1 MPLPLPLPPLPDDTS
16 PFSVPCG
23 RGVRPEPPC
32 PPVLP
37 SGGAVS
43 VLPAALRTPLCSV
56 LCQKQINTSKFCKE
70 CELTLRLGEWR
81 AARDA
86 ALDRYGTDY
95 ATMRKIEAETF
106 RARKGENQ
114 TRRGEAYQQA
124 LTMLGD
130 EEDFKYLTRVEKA
143 RRKTVKCKELTMAVA
158 ELLQPD
164 QPLLQ
169 VFQEAGRRIR
179 SLSNM
184 WAKVEELDAAA
195 KEAKKAGQH
204 AKAVELNKQHAKAV
218 ELNKQA

>member
-16 PFSVPCG
+16 PFSAPCG
-23 RGVRPEPPC
+23 RGVRPEPLC

-37 SGGAVS
+37 SGGAVP
-43 VLPAALRTPLCSV
+43 VLPAALRIPLRSV
-56 LCQKQINTSKFCKE
+56 LCRKQINTSKFCKE

-130 EEDFKYLTRVEKA
+130 EEDFKYRPPKRKASGASGAAHGGATPARDRPTAEEVSPAARLAAEAGLAGPRVEPPQRYA
-143 RRKTVKCKELTMAVA
+143 R
-158 ELLQPD
+158 
-164 QPLLQ
+164 
-169 VFQEAGRRIR
+169 AGPGFYRGLPTSAQGGCPRGQC
-179 SLSNM
+179 LSG
-184 WAKVEELDAAA
+184 DG
-195 KEAKKAGQH
+195 GQG
-204 AKAVELNKQHAKAV
+204 
-218 ELNKQA
+218 